1 MSIAVIGHITKDT
14 VEVSERK
21 DEKIGGTAFYAGITL
36 ANLGIK
42 TKIFT
47 KLAGKDRVLLKNL
60 QHKNIGLFPSYSR
73 YTTSFRNVYPKGTD
87 YREQFIESVA
97 EPFSVK
103 EVRGIGD
110 CELVHLGPLTKGDIQ
125 LSLVKY
131 LKSCGL
137 LISLDV
143 QGYLRGIRN
152 KKVVLTDWKGKEKFL
167 KYVDIVKA
175 DEKEAN
181 ILTGKNDKSAAKAL
195 AAIGPSEIVIT
206 DGFRGSFVYSRQQNK
221 YFRIPAFR
229 PSVIKDVTGCGDTYI
244 AAYLAKRI
252 ESDDIS
258 ECGRFAAMCGTM
270 KIEDGFFN
278 GSKKDV
284 EKRLKIF

>member
-1 MSIAVIGHITKDT
+1 MAVALIGHLTKDI
-14 VEVSERK
+14 VEINGKAE
-21 DEKIGGTAFYAGITL
+21 EKTGGTAFYAGITL

-60 QHKNIGLFPSYSR
+60 RHKNIELFPSYSR

-103 EVRGIGD
+103 EVRGTAD
-110 CELVHLGPLTKGDIQ
+110 CEFVHLGPLTKGDIQ
-125 LSLVKY
+125 LSLLKY

-152 KKVVLTDWKGKEKFL
+152 KKVVLTDWKDKEKFL

-181 ILTGKNDKSAAKAL
+181 ILTGKNGRAAAKTI
-195 AAIGPSEIVIT
+195 AIMGPHEVVIT

-221 YFRIPAFR
+221 YFRISAFK

-244 AAYLAKRI
+244 AAYLAKRL
-252 ESDDIS
+252 ESNNLK
-258 ECGRFAAMCGTM
+258 ECSLFAARCATI
-270 KIEDGFFN
+270 KIEKG
-278 GSKKDV
+278 
-284 EKRLKIF
+284 IFK